1 MKDRGFTLIEMI
13 VTIVIGSFIMLGIA
27 GYVQLGMKGYADT
40 IDRQRIQTQAQFVL
54 EKMTREIRHAV
65 PNSFYEP
72 SSNCLAF
79 VPIEFS
85 GFYLTH
91 NQDLQFL
98 LGNDP
103 QLKTLRTNRCLV
115 INPSRYNDLFPT
127 EFGGKC
133 PSIDDI
139 RKLTEPKLSQSFQVG
154 GLHRVVG
161 EDGKTLEPFTLSDA
175 ADYLAS
181 SSISDRH
188 YIYKD
193 NSQVTYCFDSDSGEL
208 TRQDSRYNRPI
219 TVAKN
224 IDTSKSEMHYK
235 EATLQRGGLVHI
247 NLEFVQDGER
257 SVYQQDV
264 QVLNVP

>member
-1 MKDRGFTLIEMI
+1 MKMRGFTLIEMI
-13 VTIVIGSFIMLGIA
+13 ATIVIGSIMMLGIA
-27 GYVQLGMKGYADT
+27 GYVKLGMKGYADS

-54 EKMTREIRHAV
+54 EKMSREIRHAV

-85 GFYLTH
+85 GFYSLSDG
-91 NQDLQFL
+91 NLEFL
-98 LGNDP
+98 LGNDISSNIFP
-103 QLKTLRTNRCLV
+103 NGNWMV
-115 INPSRYNDLFPT
+115 INPSRYFDLFPDGSDSSALSLRIKLT
-127 EFGGKC
+127 DVKREEADKPFIVNGVA
-133 PSIDDI
+133 DDI
-139 RKLTEPKLSQSFQVG
+139 
-154 GLHRVVG
+154 
-161 EDGKTLEPFTLSDA
+161 DA
-175 ADYLAS
+175 N
-181 SSISDRH
+181 SISNRH

-193 NSQVTYCFDSDSGEL
+193 NSQITYCFDSDSGEV

-219 TVAKN
+219 TIAKN

-247 NLEFVQDGER
+247 NIEFVQDGER